1 MGTAAT
7 AQCQFGISVHFHRN
21 SRVLHPKVDFSSSNF
36 THNGMFSSVNL
47 YPNSPSSSTSKGCD
61 GRISSLPDADYF
73 FLDKVP
79 TPILDMVENPIHL
92 KNLSSKE
99 LRQLAD
105 DIRSELS
112 FLMSKTQI
120 PLEASL
126 AVVELTIAIHHV
138 FHAPVDNILWD
149 VSEQVRPYVV

>member
-1 MGTAAT
+1 M
-7 AQCQFGISVHFHRN
+7 Q
-21 SRVLHPKVDFSSSNF
+21 
-36 THNGMFSSVNL
+36 
-47 YPNSPSSSTSKGCD
+47 
-61 GRISSLPDADYF
+61 
-73 FLDKVP
+73 
-79 TPILDMVENPIHL
+79 
-92 KNLSSKE
+92 E

-149 VSEQVRPYVV
+149 VSEQVRPYVYSYADWSAY